1 MTSAEVTSAVPWDVY
16 PYWSMKDQGDLP
28 TKGHYDGAIAIVDGK
43 SYTTGS
49 ATIRSV
55 KNKESKK
62 SIISTLTFNIEIKVT
77 V

>member
-43 SYTTGS
+43 SPTTWS
-49 ATIRSV
+49 ATICSV
-55 KNKESKK
+55 KKKK
-62 SIISTLTFNIEIKVT
+62 SYISTLTFNIEINVT

>member
-43 SYTTGS
+43 SHTTWS
-49 ATIRSV
+49 PTIRSV
-55 KNKESKK
+55 KKK
-62 SIISTLTFNIEIKVT
+62 KQKSYSIYQL
-77 V
+77 